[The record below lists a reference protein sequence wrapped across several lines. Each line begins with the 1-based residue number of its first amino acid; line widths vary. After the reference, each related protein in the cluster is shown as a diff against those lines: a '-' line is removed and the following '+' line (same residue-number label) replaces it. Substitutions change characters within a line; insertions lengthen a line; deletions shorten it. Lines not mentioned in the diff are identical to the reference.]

1 MRSCARSR
9 KKRRTGRGKRLRP
22 LNRDRLRRL
31 KPKIRIRN
39 SNSRNS
45 LISSERMSPK
55 EIPASSLYSSK
66 MMMKK
71 MSAWL

>member
-22 LNRDRLRRL
+22 LNKDRLRRL

-55 EIPASSLYSSK
+55 GTPASSLCSSK

>member
-9 KKRRTGRGKRLRP
+9 KKRKTGRGKRLRP

-45 LISSERMSPK
+45 LISSERMSQK
-55 EIPASSLYSSK
+55 GIPENSMYSSQ
-66 MMMKK
+66 MMMKR

>member
-22 LNRDRLRRL
+22 LNKDRLRRL

-45 LISSERMSPK
+45 QTSSERMNPRG
-55 EIPASSLYSSK
+55 IPANSPCSSL
-66 MMMKK
+66 MMMRK